1 MKKGIIVLL
10 IAVLVAGVAFAADAK
25 FTGYATIGYEAYLD
39 SKTHGIFND
48 PGMEFSVKF
57 EFSTAEGGSTGEG
70 KIYAEIA
77 ADADF
82 SIELK
87 KKTDGAAVTP
97 TLSAEITKANIV
109 AGDLTINILGPEGA
123 YDYAAIY
130 ITNKLGKPIVDRA
143 NNYTIDDHGFVVTY
157 KDFSVA
163 FSYYHTQNEAFAGT
177 PATEYTSDPYYI
189 FTEDY
194 KDAKYVD
201 GYDVEILAGDPA
213 LDDIL
218 LIADANGKAPSAEVN
233 KDALY
238 VGAQTPAFAVA
249 DGLTVQAGANFKLD
263 ANHLTDV
270 NTINVGGGAV
280 VKFAPEDSKLSASFA
295 ADAAAVKTGDADAKI
310 PVDIAASAKYDFVSA
325 DIYFGTKDKFDE
337 NQNTLA
343 AKVSAKYGVTE
354 QITVSGSA
362 EAYWATLSDATKP
375 ILCFTAG
382 LNYKADSLAAYVKGE
397 VTLQNGADGYE
408 LKPWTYVDGKGG
420 KYRGLGISAGVSST
434 AIIDNATVAL
444 DWAKAD
450 FAKKG
455 EDKVQSLGE
464 IKASVTVAF

>member
-48 PGMEFSVKF
+48 QGMEFSVKF

-109 AGDLTINILGPEGA
+109 AGDITINILGPEGA

-130 ITNKLGKPIVDRA
+130 ITNKKGKPIVDRA

-177 PATEYTSDPYYI
+177 AATALTSDPYYI
-189 FTEDY
+189 SVDDY
-194 KDAKYVD
+194 ADAGFVD
-201 GYDVEILAGDPA
+201 GYDVVILDYTLLPF
-213 LDDIL
+213 DYL
-218 LIADANGKAPSAEVN
+218 LIADANGKAPADETN
-233 KDALY
+233 ADALY

-263 ANHLTDV
+263 ADHVADV

-295 ADAAAVKTGDADAKI
+295 ADAAAVKVGDADATI

-325 DIYFGTKDKFDE
+325 NIYFGTRNKFEE

-362 EAYWATLSDATKP
+362 EAYWATLNDATKP

-382 LNYKADSLAAYVKGE
+382 VDYSADPITAYAKAE
-397 VTLQNGADGYE
+397 FTLQYRNDEY
-408 LKPWTYVDGKGG
+408 KPTPWTYVDGKGG
-420 KYRGLGISAGVSST
+420 KYRGLGISAGIAST

-444 DWAKAD
+444 DWTKAD
-450 FAKKG
+450 FAKNAKD
-455 EDKVQSLGE
+455 EATSLGL
-464 IKASVTVAF
+464 IKASVTVEF